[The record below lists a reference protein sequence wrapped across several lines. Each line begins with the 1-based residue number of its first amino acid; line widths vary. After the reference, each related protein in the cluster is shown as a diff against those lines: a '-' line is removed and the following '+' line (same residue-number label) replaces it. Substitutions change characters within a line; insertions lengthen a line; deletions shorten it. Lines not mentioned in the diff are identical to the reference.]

1 MQNLLEG
8 MVMQYMLLIVTDLNP
23 PLSQAPMGEILEAH
37 RKFSEELTKQG
48 KLVSA
53 SRLRPP
59 SEAKTVRFVGG
70 KKLVV
75 DGPFTETKEGLGGY
89 YMIECDCEAE
99 AIEWAKRLPASCVQ
113 VQGLW
118 PV

>member
-1 MQNLLEG
+1 
-8 MVMQYMLLIVTDLNP
+8 MQYMLLIVTDAEGPAL
-23 PLSQAPMGEILEAH
+23 AEAQMRQVLRDH
-37 RKFSEELTKQG
+37 QKFTEDLTAQK
-48 KLVSA
+48 KLAYA

-59 SEAKTVRFVGG
+59 SEAKTVRFVDG

-89 YMIECDCEAE
+89 YVIECDSEGE
-99 AIEWAKRLPASCVQ
+99 AIEWAKRLPASCVH

>member
-1 MQNLLEG
+1 MQ
-8 MVMQYMLLIVTDLNP
+8 QYMLLIVTDPKAP
-23 PLSQAPMGEILEAH
+23 PLPEA
-37 RKFSEELTKQG
+37 ELNQLLGAYMKVTEDLTAQK
-48 KLVSA
+48 KLVHS

-75 DGPFTETKEGLGGY
+75 DGPFSETKEAVGGY
-89 YMIECDCEAE
+89 YVIECESQAE
-99 AIEWAKRLPASCVQ
+99 AIEWAKRLPASCVE
-113 VQGLW
+113 VQALW

>member
-1 MQNLLEG
+1 
-8 MVMQYMLLIVTDLNP
+8 MQYMLLIVTDPKAL
-23 PLSQAPMGEILEAH
+23 PLSESQMHEVLEAH
-37 RKFSEELTKQG
+37 QKFSADPTAQK
-48 KLVSA
+48 KLVYS

-59 SEAKTVRFVGG
+59 SEAKTVRLVSG

-89 YMIECDCEAE
+89 YVIECESEAE
-99 AIEWAKRLPASCVQ
+99 AIEWAKRLPASCVH

-118 PV
+118 PVL